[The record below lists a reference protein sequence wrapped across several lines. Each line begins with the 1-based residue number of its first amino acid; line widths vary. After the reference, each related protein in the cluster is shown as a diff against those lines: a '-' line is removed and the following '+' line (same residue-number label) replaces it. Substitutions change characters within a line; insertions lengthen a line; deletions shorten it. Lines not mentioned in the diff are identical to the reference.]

1 MAFNNEFPHIEANK
15 LNLNWLLKQYATFN
29 DRLQELHD
37 HFDESVETMQNSQA
51 AFEQAITNLFNTFK
65 NETNAKVDEIADAVD
80 QINQQTD
87 EYVYNY
93 LSENITEILE
103 TNPVLE
109 TKYTRVGTIAANSSI
124 TINLEQNKIYDIMCL
139 NYAFDLVKI
148 LASNNTAQIVQ
159 APIKKAT
166 VVEGVLASETS
177 VPDVGAVVA
186 SVTPLFTDPVM
197 LYYDS
202 YIAISVA
209 NNVLTLTN
217 TSGNIITVYDKIIY
231 G

>member
-29 DRLQELHD
+29 DRLQELHN

-109 TKYTRVGTIAANSSI
+109 TKYSRVGTIAANSSI
-124 TINLEQNKIYDIMCL
+124 TIELEQNKIYDIMCL

-148 LASNNTAQIVQ
+148 LASNNTAKIVQ
-159 APIKKAT
+159 APIFKT
-166 VVEGVLASETS
+166 SVVEGVLASETL
-177 VPDVGAVVA
+177 VPDVGTVIA
-186 SVTPLFTDPVM
+186 SVTPIFTDPII

-202 YIAISVA
+202 YITISVA

-217 TSGNIITVYDKIIY
+217 ISGNVITVYDKIIF

>member
-29 DRLQELHD
+29 DRLKELHD
-37 HFDESVETMQNSQA
+37 HFDEAVETMQNSQA

-109 TKYTRVGTIAANSSI
+109 TKYTRVGTIAENSSI

-159 APIKKAT
+159 APIKKT
-166 VVEGVLASETS
+166 SVVDAVFASETM
-177 VPDVGAVVA
+177 VPDIGTVVA
-186 SVTPLFTDPVM
+186 SITPAFTDPII

-202 YIAISVA
+202 YITISVA

-217 TSGNIITVYDKIIY
+217 ISGNVITVYDKIIF

>member
-1 MAFNNEFPHIEANK
+1 MAFKNEFPHVEANK

-37 HFDESVETMQNSQA
+37 HFDEAVETMQNGQA

-109 TKYTRVGTIAANSSI
+109 TKYNRVGTIAANSSI

-148 LASNNTAQIVQ
+148 LASNNTAKIVQ
-159 APIKKAT
+159 APILKT
-166 VVEGVLASETS
+166 SVVEAVFASEIM
-177 VPDVGAVVA
+177 VPDVGTVVS
-186 SVTPLFTDPVM
+186 SVTPAFTDPVI
-197 LYYDS
+197 L
-202 YIAISVA
+202 
-209 NNVLTLTN
+209 
-217 TSGNIITVYDKIIY
+217 
-231 G
+231 

>member
-1 MAFNNEFPHIEANK
+1 
-15 LNLNWLLKQYATFN
+15 
-29 DRLQELHD
+29 
-37 HFDESVETMQNSQA
+37 MQNSQA

-109 TKYTRVGTIAANSSI
+109 TKYTRVGTIEANSSM

-177 VPDVGAVVA
+177 VPDVGTVIA
-186 SVTPLFTDPVM
+186 SITPLFTDPVM

-202 YIAISVA
+202 YITISVA

-217 TSGNIITVYDKIIY
+217 TSGNVITVYDKIIF

>member
-1 MAFNNEFPHIEANK
+1 MAFNNEFPHVEANK

-109 TKYTRVGTIAANSSI
+109 TKYNRVGTIAATSSI
-124 TINLEQNKIYDIMCL
+124 TIELEQNKIYDIMCL
-139 NYAFDLVKI
+139 NYAFDMVKV
-148 LASNNTAQIVQ
+148 LASNNIAKIVQ
-159 APIKKAT
+159 APIMKT
-166 VVEGVLASETS
+166 VVTENIVTSETI
-177 VPDVGAVVA
+177 VPDIGTVIA
-186 SVTPLFTDPVM
+186 SVTPIRTDPVI

-202 YIAISVA
+202 YITISVA

-217 TSGNIITVYDKIIY
+217 TSGNVITVYDKIIF

>member
-109 TKYTRVGTIAANSSI
+109 TKYNRVGTIAANSSI
-124 TINLEQNKIYDIMCL
+124 TIELEQNKIYDVMCL
-139 NYAFDLVKI
+139 NYAFDMVKV
-148 LASNNTAQIVQ
+148 LASNNTAKIVQ
-159 APIKKAT
+159 APIFKT
-166 VVEGVLASETS
+166 SVVEAVVANETS
-177 VPDVGAVVA
+177 VPDVGTVIA
-186 SVTPLFTDPVM
+186 SVTPLFTDPVI

-202 YIAISVA
+202 YITISVA

-217 TSGNIITVYDKIIY
+217 ISGNIITVYDKIIF

>member
-29 DRLQELHD
+29 DRLKELHD
-37 HFDESVETMQNSQA
+37 HFDETVETMQNSQA

-109 TKYTRVGTIAANSSI
+109 TKYTRVGTIEANSSM

-139 NYAFDLVKI
+139 NYAFDMIKV
-148 LASNNTAQIVQ
+148 LASNSVAKIVQ
-159 APIKKAT
+159 APIKM
-166 VVEGVLASETS
+166 TS
-177 VPDVGAVVA
+177 VIEAVSGNEVMVPDIGTVISEIVPVR
-186 SVTPLFTDPVM
+186 TDPII

-202 YIAISVA
+202 YITISVA

-217 TSGNIITVYDKIIY
+217 TSGNVITVYDKIIF

>member
-1 MAFNNEFPHIEANK
+1 MAFNNEFPHVEANK

-109 TKYTRVGTIAANSSI
+109 TKYNRVGTIAANSSI
-124 TINLEQNKIYDIMCL
+124 TIELEQNKIYDIMCL
-139 NYAFDLVKI
+139 NYAFDMVKV
-148 LASNNTAQIVQ
+148 LASNNTAKIVQ
-159 APIKKAT
+159 APILKT
-166 VVEGVLASETS
+166 SVVEGVIASETS
-177 VPDVGAVVA
+177 VPDVGTVIA
-186 SVTPLFTDPVM
+186 SVTPLFTDPVI

-202 YIAISVA
+202 YITISVA

-217 TSGNIITVYDKIIY
+217 TSGNVITVYDKIIF

>member
-29 DRLQELHD
+29 DRLKELHD
-37 HFDESVETMQNSQA
+37 HFDEAVETMQNSQA

-109 TKYTRVGTIAANSSI
+109 TRYENLGGITAGATKTIELTENYV
-124 TINLEQNKIYDIMCL
+124 YDIML
-139 NYAFDLVKI
+139 NNWTLGTFKL
-148 LASNNTAQIVQ
+148 LASNNDFNYVSTPVDAGLASHITSQSSTEPYEVTYTNEAVLIPSAASFTISITNRVMSITNNTAQTFTLY
-159 APIKKAT
+159 IKRA
-166 VVEGVLASETS
+166 
-177 VPDVGAVVA
+177 
-186 SVTPLFTDPVM
+186 
-197 LYYDS
+197 
-202 YIAISVA
+202 
-209 NNVLTLTN
+209 
-217 TSGNIITVYDKIIY
+217 
-231 G
+231 

>member
-37 HFDESVETMQNSQA
+37 HFDETVETMQNSQA

-177 VPDVGAVVA
+177 VPDVGPVVA

>member
-29 DRLQELHD
+29 DRLKELHD
-37 HFDESVETMQNSQA
+37 HFDEAVETMQNSQA

-80 QINQQTD
+80 QINQKTD

-109 TKYTRVGTIAANSSI
+109 TKYEKIGYIDTNESATY
-124 TINLEQNKIYDIMCL
+124 NLETDVIYEIMTIDYALNMHKGLAVNNATHISQVPYIGAEMVADVVLTGGGDDPYVLDVNK
-139 NYAFDLVKI
+139 
-148 LASNNTAQIVQ
+148 
-159 APIKKAT
+159 
-166 VVEGVLASETS
+166 GRVLSDEN
-177 VPDVGAVVA
+177 V
-186 SVTPLFTDPVM
+186 
-197 LYYDS
+197 
-202 YIAISVA
+202 ISLSSS
-209 NNVLTLTN
+209 NNVLTVTN
-217 TSGNIITVYDKIIY
+217 NGTNRVRVYAKII
-231 G
+231 GEL

>member
-29 DRLQELHD
+29 DRLKELHD
-37 HFDESVETMQNSQA
+37 HFDEVVETMQNSQA

-109 TKYTRVGTIAANSSI
+109 TKYTRVGTIEANSSI

-139 NYAFDLVKI
+139 NYAFDMIKV
-148 LASNNTAQIVQ
+148 LASNSVAKIVQ
-159 APIKKAT
+159 APIKM
-166 VVEGVLASETS
+166 TS
-177 VPDVGAVVA
+177 VIEAVSGNEVMVPDVGTVISEIVPVR
-186 SVTPLFTDPVM
+186 SDPII

-202 YIAISVA
+202 YITISIA

-217 TSGNIITVYDKIIY
+217 TSGNVVTVYDKIIF